1 MHDFIDLNLN
11 IGIHMECYDPLS
23 EVEAMWKNEAVT
35 IPNIAEHG
43 KDSGSNSNVPEM
55 GTASGMLHC
64 TP

>member
-1 MHDFIDLNLN
+1 
-11 IGIHMECYDPLS
+11 MECYDPLS